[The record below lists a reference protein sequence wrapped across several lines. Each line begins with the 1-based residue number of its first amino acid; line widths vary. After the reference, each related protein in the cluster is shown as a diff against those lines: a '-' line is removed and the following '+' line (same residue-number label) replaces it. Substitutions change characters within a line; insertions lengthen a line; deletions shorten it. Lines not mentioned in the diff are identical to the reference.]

1 MFRYCAGR
9 CCFLCR
15 KRRGRVG
22 HLCCRGFSTYS
33 DVVLATLEFY
43 ISVTKTPI
51 CKYLYIFKAA
61 LFNIFI
67 LTEGENYCLL
77 CVWGRYSMESS
88 PALISCHSRKL
99 FTQLYATLSSIKQQT
114 DKGSDLFVITV
125 EQIEGEVTDIFLESW
140 WRPKQRGFLSFIWPD
155 PAEVWQ
161 ERGAWYA
168 ANGHRSGLSFVHGA
182 HTSHTY
188 WANWRPT
195 KAELNGEWILGL
207 TSDLCVAC

>member
-1 MFRYCAGR
+1 MCVGSLQYGIITCSHFLSQQEAVHTAV
-9 CCFLCR
+9 CF
-15 KRRGRVG
+15 
-22 HLCCRGFSTYS
+22 
-33 DVVLATLEFY
+33 
-43 ISVTKTPI
+43 
-51 CKYLYIFKAA
+51 
-61 LFNIFI
+61 
-67 LTEGENYCLL
+67 
-77 CVWGRYSMESS
+77 
-88 PALISCHSRKL
+88 
-99 FTQLYATLSSIKQQT
+99 LSSIKQQT

-207 TSDLCVAC
+207 TSDLCVACLIGVLV